1 MRKKL
6 FLNFLMVTLGLFAGV
21 NTMRAGYIEET
32 MDGIDIENP
41 AAWFYVKLTAKVSE
55 PACGSNPGQVYL
67 IVTDSK
73 EETLMDEYNA
83 IVYDAQHNEIMVRK
97 PVNPWIT
104 GVKPVNPYNEST
116 QKTLYDD
123 WESGFTSGTNGA
135 KNGLIEKEYPYT
147 EGWGDDRTAAV
158 NGGYDAA
165 WDWYKAGAPLNSANP
180 TAFGATASLYGYSY
194 VYAPGFDDLM
204 GWSAYAYFY
213 GKALE
218 NDGWYFTG
226 WSFTEGEADMGGVVG
241 TADSTV
247 FRILPSSVAGKTNY
261 RDEYVYATFQ
271 PVRVADYKV
280 ASTMNVGTVA
290 DNYGET
296 TIVFDAVGE
305 HVDGNDFTVT
315 VPETNFTAEITG
327 CADKKVTVTVRYTNP
342 GGVAENIYRG
352 NVTLASKSGCSQ
364 LTAPV
369 YARVSGGS
377 DTQASLFDGKELKEA
392 GDVNVLLG
400 KLNTCE
406 DPIIVLNNTYE
417 DALAINANVTFD
429 LNGYNVTNTLTVN
442 GGNVTLAYSK
452 YGGRITNTVTVNA
465 GKLTLNGG
473 EIEAAIGVDVKSG
486 AELVQNGAVI
496 TATNIAI
503 LNNGTAMIE
512 LGEMNGDIAG
522 VKNEAGVLTIKGGA
536 ISGQDA
542 VYVVGGSADVQK
554 GTLNGTRYGI
564 YSEATTVTEKQAVVY
579 GATKAVYVNGG
590 TTTLNNGKFDSEN
603 DPLHREAGTLNL
615 VSGYFKVDGEHL
627 GVSVPSGKKAWNVLA
642 GANFAAGYRCFVS
655 EDATEAGV
663 CRIGTMSYATLE
675 DALAYANNN
684 TAENVIIIMT
694 NDYVLPAGYYTL
706 PANATLIVPMNNTQ
720 ESGYFPIHR
729 VSNNSV
735 SDVPYV
741 QPYVFRR
748 LTFADGVHINVHGT
762 IELTCTQRASDDAYA
777 AMPHGPYGL
786 LVMEEGSH
794 MTLLDGSE
802 LRAWGYMIGTGE
814 TDARRGSTVR
824 EQFQMGDWK
833 GGSISFGMLSEETNP
848 GRVFPITQYFMQNIE
863 SPVKYHPGAVLSTT
877 TSVSATYGQIGM
889 TAMAND
895 IKVVGVNGRDEA
907 MFLMDNEADAE
918 NTWVRKWYNP
928 VTDVQTYDVN
938 SSAHIGSMVLDLGKL
953 GTSPLQMNS
962 ANFVLPITNNMKI
975 HLLSGFMDFT
985 QSTALLP
992 GAEVEVNKESVI
1004 SVTIPEGSSSLSSVN
1019 TWKRAYKQWVE
1030 TDYPE
1035 WKTQHDTWKPAYE
1048 AYAADPEHVA
1058 YPGDEPVKPLAPA
1071 RPAPCAG
1078 ELFIYDADNW
1088 GNYAKGKYD
1097 TETKYTKVVKYVA
1110 SLDAMPTVR
1119 HEDVKPADAS
1129 INVHGTFDTGDGY
1142 LYTTLGKGNIFST
1155 NEDAGSVYFSK
1166 ESAPNDSSFLFQMEN
1181 GGTYVSMKA
1190 EAAQLKNG
1198 DNSHTQTKGAVGK
1211 QAFMYMDDE
1220 WKSSPSETVK
1230 MFNFDCFSAEVD
1242 MSRYA
1247 AEAQKRVEKLLCP
1260 LQYPSNICD
1269 MLTFDLGSSVDHIYI
1284 KPQEWVE
1291 IVGKATISFDY
1302 SEEDLLAAAAIG
1314 EEAIAAYWGQRANDP
1329 YLEGVTGN
1337 ADHTYSDAAGA
1348 GRLFIL
1354 LNGKGECQWWEVEK
1368 KDNLYHCLHPD
1379 NDTYYYWQ
1387 EEVTIKPDPADPE
1400 TWETTPAHWEEKRF
1414 TISWLNWDGT
1424 PIEFY
1429 DENDDPIDYRVT
1441 YGTMAEFLGS
1451 NPTREQ
1457 NIDYTYDF
1465 TGWTPALGPVTSD
1478 VTYTATFTQKPR
1490 MYTIIFQQEGGV
1502 EIERHFL
1509 THNEIPVCENVPTK
1523 VGHTLQWS
1531 PAIAA
1536 VTGDA
1541 TYTATW
1547 LEEPP
1552 TEYEVTFFD
1561 YNGTTI
1567 LQQGNVAVGA
1577 LPTPPADPTGKPATS
1592 EFTYVFD
1599 HWSPALEEVS
1609 ATSIKSY
1616 TAVYREVA
1624 REYTISYFK
1633 EDGVT
1638 PNTTKA
1644 SESLPYGATPT
1655 PPAVTKENPATGH
1668 TYTLVWKTLDE
1679 TGGIQTVMGHASYK
1693 PTYLDVLNKYTV
1705 TLKANPSGACTFTGA
1720 GTFDY
1725 GTNVTNV
1732 ALSYNSDEYEF
1743 QGWADLT
1750 GDAKTTATHTAFTL
1764 TEDVT
1769 IVANFRYK
1777 GDDKVTITWKNW
1789 NGDDL
1794 GTSEPKVNA
1803 ATTYTG
1809 ATPTKDATAQKTC
1822 TFYGWSTA
1830 INGGGTVYK
1839 NGLTPKATA
1848 DATYYAYFNEEAR
1861 KYTISWKNEN
1871 GADIEVDYDQPYGA
1885 TIEYNSATPTKQATA
1900 EYTYTFDGWS
1910 ASQGGDVV
1918 VPTTVTADASFYAH
1932 FARTKKTYTIT
1943 WKRDDGSLIDNT
1955 EEEYGV
1961 IPLHAT
1967 PTKPATEEYTYAFA
1981 GWNPTV
1987 AEVTG
1992 IATYVAQFNAIPV
2005 VPAGDD
2011 MEIGINDTETLSEST
2026 SRENLVI
2033 TSDGFSNS
2041 GQLVGAENLI
2051 LSGAAYFDLAVNAKS
2066 HQWYTFGVPWEV
2078 NATTGISVNGTT
2090 LTLGSDFDIIYYDGA
2105 RRAAEGKVQAWN
2117 YVEND
2122 GSKTLI
2128 PGRLYMIGLMGN
2140 ATTIRFTKTS
2150 GELLTTTTS
2159 IATYAS
2165 DEPTDANWNGVAN
2178 PALFKAFVNP
2188 GVDAG
2193 QTYDPDNKT
2202 WGVFDFSDGKLVVGQ
2217 GAFVQAP
2224 AKSITV
2230 SYGGAYAAPRR
2241 TAAQAGNLKYDVR
2254 FGAVDAD
2261 YTDRM
2266 FIKTNEDKEND
2277 AYEIGKDLVKFGV
2290 SSAKPQIWVNRYNH
2304 KLCMNTMAL
2313 SNGIAEY
2320 PLGMFV
2326 PIAGEYTISNV
2337 QSAISNDYDLYLT
2350 YEGNAVWN
2358 LSESPYTLTLNAG
2371 THANYGLRVSVRAPQ
2386 TATGVDEAVVN
2397 AQGETR
2403 KVLINDKVFII
2414 RGDKV
2419 YTVDGQLV
2427 K

>member
-1 MRKKL
+1 MIKRR
-6 FLNFLMVTLGLFAGV
+6 FLIFLMVTFGLFAGV

-55 PACGSNPGQVYL
+55 PACGSNPGQVSL

-135 KNGLIEKEYPYT
+135 KNGLEEKDYPYT
-147 EGWGDDRTAAV
+147 GGWGEDRTAAV
-158 NGGYDAA
+158 NAGYDAA

-226 WSFTEGEADMGGVVG
+226 WSFTEGETDMGGVVG
-241 TADSTV
+241 EADSTV
-247 FRILPSSVAGKTNY
+247 FRILPSSLAGKTNY

-280 ASTMNVGTVA
+280 ASTMNVGMVA

-305 HVDGNDFTVT
+305 RVDGNDFTVT
-315 VPETNFTAEITG
+315 VPETNFTAEITE

-342 GGVAENIYRG
+342 GGVAENVYRG

-429 LNGYNVTNTLTVN
+429 LNGYNVTNTLAIN

-473 EIEAAIGVDVKSG
+473 EIEAATGVDVKSG

-503 LNNGTAMIE
+503 LNNGTATVE

-564 YSEATTVTEKQAVVY
+564 YSEATASTGKQAVVY

-603 DPLHREAGTLNL
+603 DPLHCEAGTLTL

-627 GVSVPSGKKAWNVLA
+627 GVSIPSGKKAWNVLA

-706 PANATLIVPMNNTQ
+706 PANATLIVPMDNTQ

-741 QPYVFRR
+741 QPYEFRR

-895 IKVVGVNGRDEA
+895 IKVVGVNGEDEA

-1004 SVTIPEGSSSLSSVN
+1004 SITIPEGSSSLSSVKA
-1019 TWKRAYKQWVE
+1019 WKAAYKKWVE
-1030 TDYPE
+1030 TDHPA
-1035 WKTQHDTWKPAYE
+1035 WKTAHDTWKPAYE
-1048 AYAADPEHVA
+1048 AHAADPENVA
-1058 YPGDEPVKPLAPA
+1058 YPGDEPQEPLAPA

-1097 TETKYTKVVKYVA
+1097 TGDKYYTKVVKYVA

-1119 HEDVKPADAS
+1119 HEDVMPADAS

-1181 GGTYVSMKA
+1181 GGKYVSMKA

-1211 QAFMYMDDE
+1211 QAFMYMDGE
-1220 WKSSPSETVK
+1220 WKSSPNESVM

-1242 MSRYA
+1242 MNKYKD
-1247 AEAQKRVEKLLCP
+1247 EATKKAQNEIYNLPVE
-1260 LQYPSNICD
+1260 Y
-1269 MLTFDLGSSVDHIYI
+1269 DLGSSVMHIYI

-1291 IVGKATISFDY
+1291 IVGKATIEFDW
-1302 SEEDLLAAAAIG
+1302 SATPDPLK
-1314 EEAIAAYWGQRANDP
+1314 DP
-1329 YLEGVTGN
+1329 YNPYLVGVTGN

-1387 EEVTIKPDPADPE
+1387 EEVTIKPVPSDPE

-1441 YGTMAEFLGS
+1441 YGTMAEYLGS
-1451 NPTREQ
+1451 NPTRPE
-1457 NIDYTYDF
+1457 NVDYTYDF
-1465 TGWTPALGPVTSD
+1465 TGWKPELAPVTQD
-1478 VTYTATFTQKPR
+1478 VTYTATYIEKPR
-1490 MYTIIFQQEGGV
+1490 MYTIIFQTEGGV
-1502 EIERHFL
+1502 EIERQFL
-1509 THNEIPVCENVPTK
+1509 THNEIPVCENKPTK
-1523 VGHTLQWS
+1523 VGHILQWS
-1531 PAIAA
+1531 PSIAA

-1541 TYTATW
+1541 VYTATW

-1552 TEYEVTFFD
+1552 TEYEITFVD
-1561 YNGTTI
+1561 YNGTV
-1567 LQQGNVAVGA
+1567 LQRGNEKVGD
-1577 LPTPPADPTGKPATS
+1577 LPTPPAAPANKPQTS
-1592 EFTYVFD
+1592 EFSYVFD
-1599 HWSPALEEVS
+1599 HWNPALVKVTE
-1609 ATSIKSY
+1609 ATTY
-1616 TAVYREVA
+1616 TAVYREQA
-1624 REYTISYFK
+1624 RTYTITFMNGEEELAGSGQY
-1633 EDGVT
+1633 T
-1638 PNTTKA
+1638 
-1644 SESLPYGATPT
+1644 YGATPVCTAT
-1655 PPAVTKENPATGH
+1655 PSMPNTAEY
-1668 TYTLVWKTLDE
+1668 TYGFAWDPQ
-1679 TGGIQTVMGHASYK
+1679 IQTVMGDA
-1693 PTYLDVLNKYTV
+1693 TYTATFPATKNQYTV
-1705 TLKANPSGACTFTGA
+1705 TLKANPSGACTLSGA
-1720 GTFDY
+1720 GMYEYNTSETAVTVTVTPNEGYTLTGWSDGQG
-1725 GTNVTNV
+1725 GTNTTRQM
-1732 ALSYNSDEYEF
+1732 AIT
-1743 QGWADLT
+1743 ADIDL
-1750 GDAKTTATHTAFTL
+1750 
-1764 TEDVT
+1764 
-1769 IVANFRYK
+1769 VANFNYS
-1777 GDDKVTITWKNW
+1777 GPATAYTIIWYNEDGSEIMTVSQVE
-1789 NGDDL
+1789 
-1794 GTSEPKVNA
+1794 GT
-1803 ATTYTG
+1803 ATTFTG
-1809 ATPTKDATAQKTC
+1809 TIPTKPATAQ
-1822 TFYGWSTA
+1822 
-1830 INGGGTVYK
+1830 
-1839 NGLTPKATA
+1839 
-1848 DATYYAYFNEEAR
+1848 
-1861 KYTISWKNEN
+1861 
-1871 GADIEVDYDQPYGA
+1871 
-1885 TIEYNSATPTKQATA
+1885 
-1900 EYTYTFDGWS
+1900 YTYTFDGWS
-1910 ASQGGDVV
+1910 TTQGGDKAYKNGMT
-1918 VPTTVTADASFYAH
+1918 PKATEDAAYYAH
-1932 FARTKKTYTIT
+1932 FSETVNQYKVTLASNIAGVCTLTGAGTYDYNEAADAVTVSVSNIATGYHFTGWSDGQGGTNTTRQMAITGNIDLVANFAADTYTIL
-1943 WKRDDGSLIDNT
+1943 WKSADGESTLETDADQAF
-1955 EEEYGV
+1955 GA
-1961 IPLHAT
+1961 AT
-1967 PTKPATEEYTYAFA
+1967 AFNGEAPTKAADADYTYTFD
-1981 GWNPTV
+1981 GWTTEPNGEGSFYPIGTTPSV
-1987 AEVTG
+1987 SGDATYYVHFRGIRMILEITESSEVTL
-1992 IATYVAQFNAIPV
+1992 Y
-2005 VPAGDD
+2005 
-2011 MEIGINDTETLSEST
+2011 TETT
-2026 SRENLVI
+2026 RQGLVI
-2033 TSDGFSNS
+2033 LSDGESVS
-2041 GQLVGAENLI
+2041 GQLLQSGNLN
-2051 LSGAAYFDLAVNAKS
+2051 LTGAADFVLSKDFANRT
-2066 HQWYTFGVPWEV
+2066 WYCVAVPWRVEA
-2078 NATTGISVNGTT
+2078 NGGIFIGNSATPALLGT
-2090 LTLGSDFDIIYYDGA
+2090 DIEIVYYDGA
-2105 RRAAEGKVQAWN
+2105 TRAAQGPVDACWVYLKNQ
-2117 YVEND
+2117 
-2122 GSKTLI
+2122 GSKVLE
-2128 PGRLYMIGLMGN
+2128 PGRAYMIALLNTSANRLSFRKKTGESIL
-2140 ATTIRFTKTS
+2140 TTGTSVQQYDATS
-2150 GELLTTTTS
+2150 G
-2159 IATYAS
+2159 
-2165 DEPTDANWNGVAN
+2165 DDTDGGWNGIAN
-2178 PALFKAFVNP
+2178 PALFHAYVNAGSTDAKAQRYN
-2188 GVDAG
+2188 AG
-2193 QTYDPDNKT
+2193 SESYSWFNLDEH
-2202 WGVFDFSDGKLVVGQ
+2202 KLVVGEPIY
-2217 GAFVQAP
+2217 VQVPA
-2224 AKSITV
+2224 AKSIVVDHNDAT
-2230 SYGGAYAAPRR
+2230 YEAAAAPARR
-2241 TAAQAGNLKYDVR
+2241 TDKPAVSAKFDVSMIEWGAAAIADHLSVQLTENKEIDKY
-2254 FGAVDAD
+2254 
-2261 YTDRM
+2261 T
-2266 FIKTNEDKEND
+2266 
-2277 AYEIGKDLVKFGV
+2277 IGQDLVKFGV
-2290 SSAKPQIWVNRYNH
+2290 STKIAQMWIDRYDA
-2304 KLCMNTMAL
+2304 KLCVNAVVP
-2313 SNGIAEY
+2313 GAESTSF
-2320 PLGMFV
+2320 PMSLFA
-2326 PIAGEYTISNV
+2326 PRAGEYTI
-2337 QSAISNDYDLYLT
+2337 AIEREVASEDYALYLT
-2350 YEGNAVWN
+2350 YNGEAIWN
-2358 LSESPYTLTLNAG
+2358 LSEGAYVANLQKG
-2371 THANYGLRVSVRAPQ
+2371 TDANYGLRISAKAPQ
-2386 TATGVDEAVVN
+2386 IHTGVDEAIVD

-2403 KVLINDKVFII
+2403 KVLVNDHVFII
-2414 RGDKV
+2414 RGDQV
-2419 YTVDGQLV
+2419 YTIDGQLV